1 MGPRVMTERA
11 GFESSLDLPI
21 QRYLAH
27 AVEHGLVVGL
37 RSPEDFL
44 RHFSPV
50 TIMRA
55 LESQP
60 DLRAKILQE
69 TTGISAVIAKRKSP
83 ENGGEDLRIAI
94 DEGLTDAKRV
104 VALLDPDERIR
115 VLDNQMVWAYV
126 VEPGSWTTKTRDPA
140 TLRKLRSHTAYL
152 VRRAMDDKLLS
163 ARDVVTA
170 ISVPTLVDRL
180 PREDVANVLER
191 ALEDGRQDTPFMD
204 ESFFEVVPL
213 DSVVTHVPLATLW
226 NWVLGAKIGRVYGLS
241 TEDELF
247 SSDEAHPDRA
257 PASNDHSRSVTVVID
272 PDGTS
277 PDGVEEP
284 PLLSPPLSSKA

>member
-1 MGPRVMTERA
+1 MTERA
-11 GFESSLDLPI
+11 GFESSLKPPI

-27 AVEHGLVVGL
+27 AVEHGLALGL
-37 RSPEDFL
+37 RSSEDFL

-55 LESQP
+55 LESRP
-60 DLRAKILQE
+60 ELRAKILQE
-69 TTGISAVIAKRKSP
+69 TTGISAVIAKRKSA
-83 ENGGEDLRIAI
+83 ENGGEDLQIAI
-94 DEGLTDAKRV
+94 DEGLTDADRV
-104 VALLDPDERIR
+104 VQLLDPDDRIR
-115 VLDNQMVWAYV
+115 FLDNQLMWAYV
-126 VEPGSWTTKTRDPA
+126 MEPGSWTTKTRDPE
-140 TLRKLRSHTAYL
+140 TLRKLRGHTAYL
-152 VRRAMDDKLLS
+152 VRRAMDDGLLT

-180 PREDVANVLER
+180 PREEIANVLER

-204 ESFFEVVPL
+204 ETFFEIVPL
-213 DSVVTHVPLATLW
+213 DSVVTHVPLATVW

-257 PASNDHSRSVTVVID
+257 PATGDHSRSVTVVID

-277 PDGVEEP
+277 PDGAEEP
-284 PLLSPPLSSKA
+284 PLLGPLSPGNS